1 MRKGWT
7 GGCGGV
13 EGGGRGVRPQ
23 EEGGEIWEVGG
34 GGVPRVGTS
43 MEKDEEA
50 VVPTDDDALMRQR
63 QREQADGA
71 PQSRERKTAGGWH
84 HGARQRAG

>member
-1 MRKGWT
+1 MHPEQELCSYRRDPTLDVRKGWT

-13 EGGGRGVRPQ
+13 EGVGRGVRPQ

-43 MEKDEEA
+43 MEKDEEG

-63 QREQADGA
+63 QRE
-71 PQSRERKTAGGWH
+71 
-84 HGARQRAG
+84 

>member
-1 MRKGWT
+1 VVSKGVAGALGRRRREANW
-7 GGCGGV
+7 
-13 EGGGRGVRPQ
+13 GRG
-23 EEGGEIWEVGG
+23 GG

-63 QREQADGA
+63 QREQVDGA